1 MTTTMEANAE
11 ALFKN
16 RTLDEIREVEART
29 RREAREKAEAL
40 RCVRAR
46 RDRRPGLTDALR
58 TRRKLLG
65 ESYKDAIAT
74 VEALEIIEETS
85 RSVAQTSR
93 EIERALREMN
103 ESVDRSSEREIGEED
118 ARRAAAVERG
128 SRVKFL
134 LDTPEKMWGLLED
147 CAYEEAAIRLMAS
160 VEMLDEM
167 TRGKGRAEALYT
179 TFPVARQQATA
190 LNSFKARVSKRARAG
205 LERSGLRVS
214 EVVSALKALVMME
227 NLSATQALTLLLQTR
242 QAWVRACLRDIA
254 GSTVTQE
261 SLNKRLMALMADI
274 KHVLKLCFEIF
285 AGEKALI
292 ASDTAKSLTVDDLF
306 QGVFEPH
313 VEWEQFQAS
322 TKQRREKL
330 ETLSS
335 SVVSDACLAWLDRLG
350 RDISL
355 RGVAV
360 FGKMSSC
367 AELAALE
374 ATCASDEKEWEESCA
389 TLFNRKI
396 NLWPTLFEQ
405 PWLQQAFALFKK
417 SLSFAVIKP
426 QVDAALVDALKKNST
441 DSRKESS
448 MWSSSSASKDEIVS
462 VPDDIKCARAV
473 ARSMNKIM
481 LTVRKDALKLH
492 GIHIGGNADVEGR
505 LAKLAEHIHACA
517 HKGLVDLAQYLLSKI
532 STQPTEVNGA
542 LMIGH
547 LAAAVMDVVKETTV
561 LLKPA
566 NVWPKYDESAELII
580 KPARTLRGLKKPK
593 ESESAKIEGV
603 KTEFENAMNAG
614 YEVWVNNCAADTVR
628 TFRAALSSD
637 DSLASDTTPS
647 CWEEVTDKN
656 SEGLQLRLPATPSS
670 YVLTS
675 LHGALQEA
683 QRVGGHLLPRSAIRM
698 LATSLADGLLQAYID
713 ALARP
718 LRSEKGTLQLLLDVK
733 FAMDVLAMKDTSRVN
748 DVQNRLTSALDPID
762 WATYEPYI
770 LDNERRAYRRCA
782 VLLGGFV
789 QLSNLYQ
796 DTSIKPASGA
806 SAASAKPVARFTYLP
821 VSLPTLRALNSD
833 RGKGKID
840 WGEIKVDTFEDE
852 EQEGIFS
859 SIMQQSRKG
868 LGNLL
873 RELA

>member
-1 MTTTMEANAE
+1 MRAM
-11 ALFKN
+11 
-16 RTLDEIREVEART
+16 
-29 RREAREKAEAL
+29 
-40 RCVRAR
+40 AR
-46 RDRRPGLTDALR
+46 RDRRRGLTDALR
-58 TRRKLLG
+58 TRRRLLG

-74 VEALEIIEETS
+74 VDALEIIEETS

-103 ESVDRSSEREIGEED
+103 ESVDRSSEREIGEEG

-167 TRGKGRAEALYT
+167 TRGKGRAEALYA

-227 NLSATQALTLLLQTR
+227 NLSATHALTLLLQTR

-254 GSTVTQE
+254 GSAATQE

-330 ETLSS
+330 ETLSNT
-335 SVVSDACLAWLDRLG
+335 VVSDACLAWLDRLG

-374 ATCASDEKEWEESCA
+374 ATFASDEKEWEESCA
-389 TLFNRKI
+389 ALFNRKI
-396 NLWPTLFEQ
+396 NLWPRLFEE

-481 LTVRKDALKLH
+481 LTVRKDALMLH
-492 GIHIGGNADVEGR
+492 GIHIGGNVDVEGR

-542 LMIGH
+542 LMMGH
-547 LAAAVMDVVKETTV
+547 LAAAVMDVVKETNV

-593 ESESAKIEGV
+593 ESENAKIEGV

-614 YEVWVNNCAADTVR
+614 YEVWVNKCAADTVR

-637 DSLASDTTPS
+637 DSLVSDTTPS
-647 CWEEVTDKN
+647 YWEEVTDKN

-698 LATSLADGLLQAYID
+698 LAAFLADGLLQAYTD
-713 ALARP
+713 ALTRP
-718 LRSEKGTLQLLLDVK
+718 LRSETGTLQLLLDVK

-748 DVQNRLTSALDPID
+748 DVQNLLTSALDPID

-770 LDNERRAYRRCA
+770 LENERRAYRRCA